1 MLEIL
6 IISVLFFLNVFFLFY
21 CKFLLNSLASLAES
35 VKDMS
40 VIFDGFKKHVEG
52 LHETEMFYGEPTL
65 QNLIEHSKFVVEKIE
80 ENSEIVE
87 LMTQEDTDAPQTL
100 QEE

>member
-6 IISVLFFLNVFFLFY
+6 IIAVLFILNVFFLFY

>member
-1 MLEIL
+1 
-6 IISVLFFLNVFFLFY
+6 
-21 CKFLLNSLASLAES
+21 LLNSLASLAES

-65 QNLIEHSKFVVEKIE
+65 QNLIDHSKFVVEKIE
-80 ENSEIVE
+80 ENSELVE
-87 LMTQEDTDAPQTL
+87 LMTQEGPDATETL
-100 QEE
+100 EEE